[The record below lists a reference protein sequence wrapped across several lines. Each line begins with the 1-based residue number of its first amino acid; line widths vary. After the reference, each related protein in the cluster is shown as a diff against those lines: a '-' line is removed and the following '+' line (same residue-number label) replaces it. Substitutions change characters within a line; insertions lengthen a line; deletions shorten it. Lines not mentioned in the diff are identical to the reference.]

1 MRIALDAMGGDN
13 APSSTVGGAID
24 YLKEYGDSA
33 ADVILVG
40 PEDQI
45 APLLK
50 NNSFPKSKLTIVH
63 APDIV
68 TMDDKPAKVLKTKPN
83 SSLVKTILLVKS
95 KNAEAAVSAGNTGAI
110 LATSLFSLGMIE
122 GIKRP
127 AFAPHIPG
135 QEGGF
140 ILCDVGANADAKPH
154 NLVQFGI
161 MASAYLE
168 HLDGNTNPRVGL
180 LNIGIEEN
188 KGNELTLAAYPLMKE
203 HVPNFIGNIEARY
216 ILDGKVDVV
225 ICDGFVGNTVLKFI
239 EGVTNNMRQ
248 WLINTIQ
255 TQSNAA
261 EISQLMQPIFH
272 EMKTQLDY
280 EEFGGTHLL
289 GVKSHVLKAHG
300 DSTPRS
306 ISKTLHAAQKAY
318 DRNLIRD
325 ITKRIAQHNL
335 ED

>member
-13 APSSTVGGAID
+13 APRSTVGGAID
-24 YLKEYGDSA
+24 YLNTYGEDA

-40 PEDQI
+40 REDSI
-45 APLLK
+45 KPLLK
-50 NNSFPKSKLTIVH
+50 NNSFPAEKLTVIH
-63 APDIV
+63 APDLV
-68 TMDDKPAKVLKTKPN
+68 TMDDKPAKVLRTKPN
-83 SSLVKTILLVKS
+83 SSLVMAIQLLKS
-95 KNAEAAVSAGNTGAI
+95 KEAEAVISAGNTGAL
-110 LATSLFSLGMIE
+110 LATSLFSLGMIK

-135 QEGGF
+135 PEGGF
-140 ILCDVGANADAKPH
+140 ILCDVGANADAKPQ

-168 HLDGNTNPRVGL
+168 HLDGNDNPTVGL

-203 HVPNFIGNIEARY
+203 HLPNFIGNIEARY
-216 ILDGKVDVV
+216 ILDGQVDVV
-225 ICDGFVGNTVLKFI
+225 VCDGFVGNTVLKFI
-239 EGVTNNMRQ
+239 EGVTSNMKQ
-248 WLINTIQ
+248 WLINTIK
-255 TQSNAA
+255 TQPNAA
-261 EISQLMQPIFH
+261 ELSNLMQPIFS
-272 EMKTQLDY
+272 EMTKQLDY

-289 GVKSHVLKAHG
+289 GISAHVLKAHG

-306 ISKTLHAAQKAY
+306 ISRTLYTAQKAY
-318 DRNLIRD
+318 HENLIQD
-325 ITKRIAQHNL
+325 ITRRIALHTI